1 MSSQGRLFV
10 AVGLG
15 AMLGSVARSLV
26 SLGLLHLLGP
36 GFGWGTLAVN
46 VIGSLLIGLYAT
58 LTEPDGR
65 VFASPAR
72 RQFVLA
78 GFCGGFT
85 TFSIFSLE
93 TLLLLERQAYAVAT
107 LNVGGSA
114 LLWLVAVWL
123 GHLIGVRLNRL
134 KGTANDRVH

>member
-1 MSSQGRLFV
+1 MTAQRRLYL

-15 AMLGSVARSLV
+15 GMLGSVARALV
-26 SLGLLHLLGP
+26 SLGLLQLLGP
-36 GFGWGTLAVN
+36 GFAWGTLSVN
-46 VIGSLLIGLYAT
+46 VLGSLLIGLYAT
-58 LTEPDGR
+58 LTEPGGR
-65 VFASPAR
+65 VFASPAQ

-93 TLLLLERQAYAVAT
+93 TVLLVERGAPGLAALYLGA
-107 LNVGGSA
+107 SI

-123 GHLIGVRLNRL
+123 GQRIGQRLNRL
-134 KGTANDRVH
+134 KG